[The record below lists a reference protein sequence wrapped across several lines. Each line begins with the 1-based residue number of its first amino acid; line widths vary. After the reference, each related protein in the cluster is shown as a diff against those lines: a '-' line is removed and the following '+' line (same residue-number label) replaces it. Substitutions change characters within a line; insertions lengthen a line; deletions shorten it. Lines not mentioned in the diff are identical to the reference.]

1 MFPKKEVVAML
12 LAGGQ
17 GSRLGVLTKKLEKP
31 AVPFGGKYRIIDFP
45 LSNCVNSG
53 IDAVGILTQYQP
65 LVLMIFK
72 HLVVVH
78 FVDMVARKDDHIFR
92 IITLNVVDI
101 LINCIGCSR
110 IPVCTVNSLIRAET
124 VYTRVHTVKIP
135 RLSVSYVFV
144 KDKRLVLCENTY
156 SVNAISPNMR
166 FLYSM
171 LASDHERSIAT
182 RIARSIR
189 LGVVL

>member
-1 MFPKKEVVAML
+1 
-12 LAGGQ
+12 
-17 GSRLGVLTKKLEKP
+17 
-31 AVPFGGKYRIIDFP
+31 
-45 LSNCVNSG
+45 
-53 IDAVGILTQYQP
+53 
-65 LVLMIFK
+65 MIFK

-110 IPVCTVNSLIRAET
+110 IPVCTVNSLIRAEA

-144 KDKRLVLCENTY
+144 KNKRLILCENTY
-156 SVNAISPNMR
+156 SVNA
-166 FLYSM
+166 
-171 LASDHERSIAT
+171 
-182 RIARSIR
+182 
-189 LGVVL
+189 

>member
-1 MFPKKEVVAML
+1 
-12 LAGGQ
+12 
-17 GSRLGVLTKKLEKP
+17 
-31 AVPFGGKYRIIDFP
+31 
-45 LSNCVNSG
+45 
-53 IDAVGILTQYQP
+53 
-65 LVLMIFK
+65 MIFK

-78 FVDMVARKDDHIFR
+78 FVDMVARKDYHIFR

-144 KDKRLVLCENTY
+144 KNKRLILCENTY
-156 SVNAISPNMR
+156 SVNA
-166 FLYSM
+166 
-171 LASDHERSIAT
+171 
-182 RIARSIR
+182 
-189 LGVVL
+189 